1 MTFLEEIA
9 QRIDKALDGDC
20 GYGVGKHLAE
30 QLSPLIAEHDAA
42 LIEGLAALRANR
54 EPSEAEVE
62 AFRAAWCQ
70 ADAEW
75 DGAGSRVR
83 RGLLAAQEVRNGA

>member
-30 QLSPLIAEHDAA
+30 QLSPLIAAHDAA
-42 LIEGLAALRANR
+42 LVEKLALSGLFGTSAQTRLLDEARKIREGMK
-54 EPSEAEVE
+54 
-62 AFRAAWCQ
+62 
-70 ADAEW
+70 
-75 DGAGSRVR
+75 
-83 RGLLAAQEVRNGA
+83 